1 MAQFF
6 GGASDD
12 EFNGV
17 STADT
22 QFGGGGADALYG
34 GHDLLYGG
42 DRDTLF
48 GGTGNDGA
56 YGGAGNDWVLGQDG
70 DDWLYGGLGVDTL
83 DGGNGRD
90 LLVAADGNDTAFG
103 GSDSDVLYGDAGA
116 DRLAGGQDRDT
127 LYGGGDSD
135 SLNGDQGVDFLYSGA
150 GNDTVFGAGGNDRL
164 EGGSGNDRLSGDGD
178 HDKILGGEGNDT
190 IDGGTGD
197 DTARGDDGNDRITG
211 GDGADTLRG
220 GSGNDYLAGGAGS
233 DTVIFGGAVT
243 TIAVNGDTMTVSGID
258 GIDTLVSVESIVVV
272 EGNQAPEAA
281 DDAGSTD
288 EDTTL
293 LLTPLDNDVEPDLD
307 TLSVTLGAGSGGG
320 TFTTE
325 GVDVL
330 FDPGDDFQA
339 LDDGETSLATVAY
352 TVSDGLDSDVASIT
366 VTVHGVNDAPVIE
379 AGGRTGTVGEDG
391 VTLAGG
397 TAVASD
403 VDIEALSF
411 SGPTAGQYGSFAI
424 GSDGSWSYTLANGSA
439 AVQAL
444 DDGEVLTDTITITVS
459 DGDETDTGVV
469 TVTIHGANDGPQ
481 IEAGGRTGSVSE
493 DGVTV
498 AGGTAVASDDDAE
511 SVSFSGPTA
520 GEHGSFTIGAD
531 GIWSYTLANASA
543 AVQALDDDEVLID
556 TITIAASDGDATDTD
571 VVVVTIH
578 GLNDAP
584 EIEAG
589 GRTGSVSEDSVTVAS
604 GSAVASDVDVEALSF
619 SGPTAGQYGSFAI
632 ESDGSW
638 SYTLANGSVAVQ
650 GLDDGETL
658 TDTITITVSDGDE
671 TDTAAVAV
679 TIHGANDGPEI
690 EAGGRTGSV
699 SEDGTS
705 VAGGTAVASDV
716 DIESVSFSG
725 PTAGEHGSFTIGSDG
740 TWSYTLANGSAAVQ
754 GLDDE
759 ETLIDTITITASD
772 GDATDT
778 AVVTVTIHG
787 ANDAPEIDAGG
798 LAATILEG
806 SAADVSGT
814 ATASDV
820 DVEPVSFSGS
830 TTGAH
835 GDFSIG
841 PDGAWTYAIDPQ
853 DEAVGQLAD
862 DDTLTD
868 TFTITASDGD
878 DVDTAVVVVT
888 IVGSSNILYGD
899 DPVAGENDVL
909 SGGAFADTVFGG
921 AASNAAGTGTGD
933 DALSGGAGDDRLEG
947 LDGADV
953 LAGGA
958 GNDALFGGE
967 GEDTADFGADGV
979 GVAVDLAAGTATG
992 AASGQDLLDG
1002 IEHVIGGSGGDQLTG
1017 AEGANLLV
1025 GNAGADI
1032 LSGAA
1037 GEDTL
1042 DGGGDA
1048 DVLYG
1053 GADVDVAVYSVSLDA
1068 ADFTYDTNLDHWV
1081 VDAGAQGIDTVS
1093 VEIVDDAAPTARILL
1108 VGGGGFATIQEA
1120 IDAANA
1126 GDTILVAAGT
1136 YHENV
1141 TVDESV
1147 TIQGMGEVV
1156 IEGSFATDNGGIT
1169 DLPAFLRTA
1178 PAYDGDSGSG
1188 ITVAADDVT
1197 IRNLTIQ
1204 WFRTGVTLED
1214 CDGVTLEDLTIAS
1227 TVQGIFR
1234 GSGVEV
1240 SNLTILGGEIRDGYH
1255 GIVMSAIPGSG
1266 SFDWVT
1272 IDGMHFENLLEKG
1285 IYLEQAN
1292 HLLITG
1298 VTMNEV
1304 GEFGRGPAFGGT
1316 VGEFGIG
1323 IELNLKYGDYEDIV
1337 IEDFTLTN
1345 VGHSYGNDS
1354 TPGEFGAA
1362 ISIKARDDGPSYNG
1376 DPATL
1381 TDVTIQNGTI
1391 DGTSTGVRIGEPG
1404 KANVGPDEV
1413 QVSGVV
1419 IDGAEVAE
1427 YDNRS
1432 QSVLEV
1438 DLTANADV
1446 ASVNPAAT
1454 GAVSIFGAG
1463 GDDTIGGSPVDDTL
1477 SGGDDDDTLSGADG
1491 RDMLYGGAGE
1501 DVFAYAAAGQSTG
1514 AAPDTIADFVDGEDL
1529 IDLTGA
1535 GIVTFDGGAGSVPAS
1550 GEVSAV
1556 QDGSSVIVWFNDG
1569 TSTGS
1574 IVLLDTAL
1582 AEIDAADFIL
1592 LGG

>member
-12 EFNGV
+12 EFTGT
-17 STADT
+17 STSDA
-22 QFGGGGADALYG
+22 QFGGGGADTLYG

-103 GSDSDVLYGDAGA
+103 GKESDVLYGDAGT
-116 DRLAGGQDRDT
+116 DRLAGGEDRDT
-127 LYGGGDSD
+127 LYGGDDGDT
-135 SLNGDQGVDFLYSGA
+135 LNGDQAVDFLYSGA

-164 EGGSGNDRLSGDGD
+164 EGASGNDRLSGEGD
-178 HDKILGGEGNDT
+178 DDKILGGEGNDT
-190 IDGGTGD
+190 IDGGVGD

-233 DTVIFGGAVT
+233 DTVVFAGAVST
-243 TIAVNGDTMTVSGID
+243 LAARGDTMTVSGID
-258 GIDTLVSVESIVVV
+258 GIDTLVGVESIVVV
-272 EGNQAPEAA
+272 EGNQGPQAA
-281 DDAGSTD
+281 DDTGSTD
-288 EDTTL
+288 QSTTL
-293 LLTPLDNDVEPDLD
+293 LLAPLDNDIEPDLD
-307 TLSVTLGAGSGGG
+307 TLSVTLGTGTGGG
-320 TFTTE
+320 SFTSD

-330 FDPGDDFQA
+330 FDPGDDFDA
-339 LDDGETSLATVAY
+339 LDDGETGVATVDY
-352 TVSDGLDSDVASIT
+352 TVSDGLASDVATIT
-366 VTVHGVNDAPVIE
+366 VTVHGLNDAPMIE
-379 AGGRTGTVGEDG
+379 AGGR
-391 VTLAGG
+391 A
-397 TAVASD
+397 
-403 VDIEALSF
+403 
-411 SGPTAGQYGSFAI
+411 
-424 GSDGSWSYTLANGSA
+424 
-439 AVQAL
+439 
-444 DDGEVLTDTITITVS
+444 
-459 DGDETDTGVV
+459 
-469 TVTIHGANDGPQ
+469 
-481 IEAGGRTGSVSE
+481 
-493 DGVTV
+493 
-498 AGGTAVASDDDAE
+498 
-511 SVSFSGPTA
+511 
-520 GEHGSFTIGAD
+520 
-531 GIWSYTLANASA
+531 
-543 AVQALDDDEVLID
+543 
-556 TITIAASDGDATDTD
+556 
-571 VVVVTIH
+571 
-578 GLNDAP
+578 
-584 EIEAG
+584 
-589 GRTGSVSEDSVTVAS
+589 GSVSEDSVLVA
-604 GSAVASDVDVEALSF
+604 GDTAVASDVDVEPVSF
-619 SGPTAGQYGSFAI
+619 SGPAVGQHGSFAI
-632 ESDGSW
+632 APDGNW
-638 SYTLANGSVAVQ
+638 SYTLATASGAVQ
-650 GLDDGETL
+650 GLDDGE
-658 TDTITITVSDGDE
+658 V
-671 TDTAAVAV
+671 
-679 TIHGANDGPEI
+679 
-690 EAGGRTGSV
+690 
-699 SEDGTS
+699 
-705 VAGGTAVASDV
+705 
-716 DIESVSFSG
+716 
-725 PTAGEHGSFTIGSDG
+725 
-740 TWSYTLANGSAAVQ
+740 
-754 GLDDE
+754 
-759 ETLIDTITITASD
+759 LIDTITITASD

-778 AVVTVTIHG
+778 GVVTVTIHG
-787 ANDAPEIDAGG
+787 ANDAPEIGAGG
-798 LAATILEG
+798 LAATIFEG
-806 SAADVSGT
+806 SAAEVSGT
-814 ATASDV
+814 ATASDI
-820 DVEPVSFSGS
+820 DVEPVTFSGS

-841 PDGAWTYAIDPQ
+841 PDGAWTYSIDPQ
-853 DEAVGQLAD
+853 DEAVEALAD
-862 DDTLTD
+862 GDTLTD
-868 TFTITASDGD
+868 TFTVTASDGD
-878 DVDTAVVVVT
+878 DMDTAVVVVT
-888 IVGSSNILYGD
+888 IVGSSNVLYGD

-921 AASNAAGTGTGD
+921 SALNGAGTGTGD
-933 DALSGGAGDDRLEG
+933 DALSGGAGDDRLDG

-958 GNDALFGGE
+958 DNDALFGGE
-967 GEDTADFGADGV
+967 GDDTADFGDDGG
-979 GVAVDLAAGTATG
+979 GVTVDLAAGTATG
-992 AASGQDLLDG
+992 VASGQDLLDG

-1025 GNAGADI
+1025 GDAGADI

-1042 DGGGDA
+1042 DGGVDA

-1053 GADVDVAVYSVSLDA
+1053 GGDVDVATYSVSLDA
-1068 ADFTYDTNLDHWV
+1068 TDFTYDTNLDRWV

-1093 VEIVDDAAPTARILL
+1093 VEIVDDAAPSARILL

-1178 PAYDGDSGSG
+1178 PAYDGGSGSG

-1197 IRNLTIQ
+1197 IRNLTVQ
-1204 WFRTGVTLED
+1204 WFRNGVNLED
-1214 CDGVTLEDLTIAS
+1214 CDGVTLEDITITS
-1227 TVQGIFR
+1227 TVHGIFR
-1234 GSGVEV
+1234 GGAVEV
-1240 SNLTILGGEIRDGYH
+1240 GHLTIVGGEVRDGYH
-1255 GIVMSAIPGSG
+1255 GIVMDATGG
-1266 SFDWVT
+1266 GAFDWVT

-1304 GEFGRGPAFGGT
+1304 GEFGRAPAFGGT

-1345 VGHSYGNDS
+1345 VGHSYGNDT
-1354 TPGEFGAA
+1354 TPGAFGAA

-1381 TDVTIQNGTI
+1381 TGVTIQNGTI

-1404 KANVGPDEV
+1404 KSNAGPSDV
-1413 QVSGVV
+1413 QVTDVV
-1419 IDGAEVAE
+1419 VDDAEVAE

-1438 DLTANADV
+1438 DLTASADV

-1477 SGGDDDDTLSGADG
+1477 AGGDDDDTLAGAAG
-1491 RDMLYGGAGE
+1491 RDVLYGGAGE
-1501 DVFAYAAAGQSTG
+1501 DVFAYAAASQSAG
-1514 AAPDTIADFVDGEDL
+1514 AAQDTIADFVDGEDL
-1529 IDLTGA
+1529 IDLADA
-1535 GIVTFDGGAGSVPAS
+1535 GIAAFDGGAGSAPAS

-1582 AEIDAADFIL
+1582 AEIDAADFLL